1 MLQNVRLKIL
11 AVMAFS
17 VILAVPVLAGF
28 VGYGRGSQGGSS
40 GAHLANLDADANKQ
54 GWLTDAE
61 RDAAAALGYLDIQ
74 SDADMWA
81 AAKGRSVNNHPAS
94 RSSTQLTTG
103 SGTTNISANQY
114 ATDCTANHAAACDT
128 LTKAQFSAVKAS
140 TDAALDLG
148 FSSDQ
153 SYGDHVLGGHTT
165 SNFPAA
171 DWENCYTDAL
181 TGASACPM
189 DKDGY
194 TAFGDI
200 RAASDVCT
208 LATSKMTDF
217 FNGNSVTNSAF
228 DTSDLSALTSAEA
241 DYLCDCLDGLSDQ
254 SLTNMKNCAG
264 NATANA
270 LGLHIVKGVKEGTY
284 AASNITSSL
293 LENLGVY
300 GTTDTAL
307 NRDMFEGNYCAE
319 SDGTQV
325 NCLTHIADFIDN
337 YSNASIHSSASSFKS
352 KVCTEMSARVQKRI
366 EDWNHKKHYYVEA
379 CQGLN
384 LFGESD
390 FEILSWPTVY
400 KSGSSDTPYSSSYTP
415 GTYYHHFGGV
425 TPSGYTGIYD
435 DTAYFYG
442 IGQQFTQSN
451 LNAFKL
457 VNGQFKYA
465 IFGNV
470 TQRREHRASVNVTFK
485 NTACIKHKGN
495 NHPYWNKYFP
505 ISILRNE
512 DDFDV
517 NPLALGTLAA
527 SASTMTINL
536 ASAASS
542 SVTAGTYTAVED
554 TETDFEKGDFLSSNI
569 SGVKIIAAS
578 SITGSLEYD
587 GTAVTDGQV
596 IRAHKLDDLT
606 YTPASGA
613 TASSNYAS
621 FTYKT
626 YAPFASTEFKERGF
640 ACNAC
645 AAYGDNSVGKPSWC
659 WVNSS
664 WYGGT
669 HAGAHNNGQCMCTDA
684 QLPIASAY
692 TRKIRREKP
701 GCTGW
706 DNHTGYS
713 KVHKYI
719 DASTV
724 APSTP
729 EALVRDAQCGYP
741 VN

>member
-1 MLQNVRLKIL
+1 MFEKYRLKVFV
-11 AVMAFS
+11 VMALSFA
-17 VILAVPVLAGF
+17 LAVPVLAGF
-28 VGYGRGSQGGSS
+28 VGYGRGSGGGSS
-40 GAHLANLDADANKQ
+40 GSHLANLDSDANKT

-61 RDAAAALGYLDIQ
+61 RDAAAVLGYSDTQ
-74 SDADMWA
+74 ADADMWA
-81 AAKGRSVNNHPAS
+81 AAKGRSSNAHPSS
-94 RSSTQLTTG
+94 RSTTQLTTS
-103 SGTTNISANQY
+103 SGTTNISADQY
-114 ATDCTANHAAACDT
+114 ATDCTANHAADCDT
-128 LTKAQFSAVKAS
+128 LTKTQFSSIKAS

-181 TGASACPM
+181 TGANACPM
-189 DKDGY
+189 DQDGY
-194 TAFGDI
+194 TAFNAI

-208 LATSKMTDF
+208 LSTSNMTDF
-217 FNGNSVTNSAF
+217 FNGSNVTNAAF
-228 DTSDLSALTSAEA
+228 ATSNLSSLTTGEA
-241 DYLCDCLDGLSDQ
+241 GYLCDCLDDLSDQ
-254 SLTNMKNCAG
+254 SLTNMKNCGA
-264 NATANA
+264 NATASA
-270 LGLHIVKGVKEGTY
+270 LGLHVVKGVQNGTY
-284 AASNITSSL
+284 AASNITSTL

-300 GTTDTAL
+300 GTADTAM

-319 SDGTQV
+319 SDGTDV
-325 NCLTHIADFIDN
+325 NCLTHIADFVDN
-337 YSNASIHSSASSFKS
+337 YSNASIYSSATSFKN
-352 KVCTEMSARVQKRI
+352 KVCSEMSARVKKKI

-384 LFGESD
+384 LFSESD
-390 FEILSWPTVY
+390 FDILSWPTAY
-400 KSGSSDTPYSSSYTP
+400 KSSSSATPYSASYSP

-435 DTAYFYG
+435 DTAFFYG
-442 IGQQFTQSN
+442 IGQQPVQSN
-451 LNAFKL
+451 LNGFKL

-465 IFGNV
+465 IWANV
-470 TQRREHRASVNVTFK
+470 TKRREHRASVNVTFK

-495 NHPYWNKYFP
+495 SHPYWNKNFP
-505 ISILRNE
+505 ISVLQNE

-527 SASTMTINL
+527 SATTMTINL

-542 SVTAGTYTAVED
+542 SVTAGSYTAVED
-554 TETDFEKGDFLSSNI
+554 TETDFATGNFLASAI

-626 YAPFASTEFKERGF
+626 YAPFPNKEFKERGF

-645 AAYGDNSVGKPSWC
+645 AAYGDNSPGKPDWC
-659 WVNSS
+659 WVNSA
-664 WYGGT
+664 WYGMT
-669 HAGAHNNGQCMCTDA
+669 HAGAHNEGQCMCTDS
-684 QLPIASAY
+684 QLPIANAY
-692 TRKIRREKP
+692 TRKIRREAP

-713 KVHKYI
+713 KIHKYI
-719 DASTV
+719 DSSTV

-729 EALVRDAQCGYP
+729 EALVRDAQC
-741 VN
+741 N